1 MGIGSIGTLGF
12 EDDQHARGR
21 ARPRVQAHGTGLAC
35 DSMVQAPTCAIR
47 EPFQRLRVFG
57 VLNVADDAD
66 CTRREHER
74 MRHNRL
80 SLRVGSDNA
89 SIYSGYG
96 QNRDL
101 TESTLSDV
109 ANWARVFITTSR
121 VNL

>member
-1 MGIGSIGTLGF
+1 MQHVQEWGS
-12 EDDQHARGR
+12 HGR
-21 ARPRVQAHGTGLAC
+21 DLAC
-35 DSMVQAPTCAIR
+35 DSTVQAPTCAMR
-47 EPFQRLRVFG
+47 EPFRCLRGFG
-57 VLNVADDAD
+57 VLNIADDAN

-89 SIYSGYG
+89 FIYSGYG
-96 QNRDL
+96 QNGDL

-121 VNL
+121 GQP